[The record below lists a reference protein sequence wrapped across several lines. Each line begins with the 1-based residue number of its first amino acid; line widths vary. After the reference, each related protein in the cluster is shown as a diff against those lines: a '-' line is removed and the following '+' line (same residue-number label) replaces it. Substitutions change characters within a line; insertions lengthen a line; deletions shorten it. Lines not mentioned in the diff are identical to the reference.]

1 MAPSTCSDTHRAVEW
16 HAATSS
22 PGYPLGPSD
31 RLGSRG
37 VPGTPPERLAAG
49 DWAEH
54 HSPLFR
60 IAPEP
65 SIKAGVEAM
74 TLAAL
79 DLLAPADATAGA
91 GLNRAGTTP

>member
-1 MAPSTCSDTHRAVEW
+1 
-16 HAATSS
+16 
-22 PGYPLGPSD
+22 
-31 RLGSRG
+31 